1 MDPPAASSCMRNSH
15 PTTALWGCLRNHH
28 AEAGGTVGPHHY
40 PQAPFSFHH
49 KPDFGI
55 YSDFSTSCPAAALQS
70 LPRDERAFEGNHPSF
85 QPSAWHFAA
94 SEGRRRLA
102 AELALGS
109 GEPENRG
116 SPHLMDAAIGT
127 SEDYVLAVNVV
138 SETEKKTSR
147 RKKGNAESQDA
158 SGGGSGGSTKPEVSS
173 SKARKERTAFT
184 KEQLRELEAE
194 FAHHNYLTRLRRYE
208 IAVNL
213 DLTERQV
220 KVWFQ
225 NRRMK
230 WKRVKGGQPLSPQD
244 HSMEDM
250 DSAASPSS
258 E

>member
-1 MDPPAASSCMRNSH
+1 MEPPAASSCMRNSH
-15 PTTALWGCLRNHH
+15 PTNALWGCLRNQH
-28 AEAGGTVGPHHY
+28 AEAGGTTGPHHY

-55 YSDFSTSCPAAALQS
+55 YSDFSNSCLAAAPQS
-70 LPRDERAFEGNHPSF
+70 LPRDERAFDEHHSSF
-85 QPSAWHFAA
+85 QHPAWHFAA
-94 SEGRRRLA
+94 AEGRRRLA
-102 AELALGS
+102 AELALVS
-109 GEPENRG
+109 GEPEG
-116 SPHLMDAAIGT
+116 SGPNVVDAAIGT
-127 SEDYVLAVNVV
+127 SEDYVLAGNVV

-147 RKKGNAESQDA
+147 RKKGSQA
-158 SGGGSGGSTKPEVSS
+158 QEERGTKAEVSS

-184 KEQLRELEAE
+184 KDQLRELEAE

-230 WKRVKGGQPLSPQD
+230 WKRVKGGQPVSPQD
-244 HSMEDM
+244 HSLEDM

>member
-147 RKKGNAESQDA
+147 RKKGNAGQSMVSEPEDEMETREGGTAIVTPGSQH
-158 SGGGSGGSTKPEVSS
+158 GGHGLGCLPK
-173 SKARKERTAFT
+173 
-184 KEQLRELEAE
+184 LR
-194 FAHHNYLTRLRRYE
+194 
-208 IAVNL
+208 IAPYMV
-213 DLTERQV
+213 TQ
-220 KVWFQ
+220 KVWT
-225 NRRMK
+225 NLLAYHH
-230 WKRVKGGQPLSPQD
+230 QPRSYAPLRLSNV
-244 HSMEDM
+244 SL
-250 DSAASPSS
+250 S
-258 E
+258 